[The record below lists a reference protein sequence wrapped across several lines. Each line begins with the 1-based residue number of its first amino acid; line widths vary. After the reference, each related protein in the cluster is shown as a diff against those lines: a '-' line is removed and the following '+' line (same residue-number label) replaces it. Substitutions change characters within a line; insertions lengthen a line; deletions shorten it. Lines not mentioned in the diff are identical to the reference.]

1 LTISNP
7 FNLMYDICIEN
18 MLHSEWELRHLSVL
32 ILKELLLHSEFL
44 GFSHSFTMSKT
55 TTVEQRFE
63 QLSSTTKDSL
73 IQHFKSTE
81 KKKKI
86 VDESITSSM
95 ILLCLDRF
103 ADYQTD

>member
-1 LTISNP
+1 
-7 FNLMYDICIEN
+7 MYDICIEN

-63 QLSSTTKDSL
+63 QLSSTTKGL
-73 IQHFKSTE
+73 
-81 KKKKI
+81 
-86 VDESITSSM
+86 
-95 ILLCLDRF
+95 
-103 ADYQTD
+103 TDTTFQVYRKEEENCG